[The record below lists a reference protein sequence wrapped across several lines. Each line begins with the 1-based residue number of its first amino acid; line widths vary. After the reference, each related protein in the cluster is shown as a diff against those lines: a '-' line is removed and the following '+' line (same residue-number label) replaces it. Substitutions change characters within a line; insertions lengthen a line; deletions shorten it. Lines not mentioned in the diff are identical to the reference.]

1 MFLFDFFRIALT
13 SVQIYAWLLFWGT
26 YQMCL
31 LPLKSTYVTD
41 TVNTFLGLKYN
52 IKNKAHLKE
61 CLAVSKDD
69 DNKDH
74 LIDRFSDDEW
84 CFFKNWFI
92 NQALQSSRGALRV
105 VLIYKIEMTHTRY
118 KERGLSLN

>member
-1 MFLFDFFRIALT
+1 
-13 SVQIYAWLLFWGT
+13 
-26 YQMCL
+26 MCL
-31 LPLKSTYVTD
+31 LPLKPTYVTD

-74 LIDRFSDDEW
+74 LIDRFSDDE
-84 CFFKNWFI
+84 
-92 NQALQSSRGALRV
+92 
-105 VLIYKIEMTHTRY
+105 
-118 KERGLSLN
+118 